1 MTTTTNTISSTP
13 SSGGGGK
20 KSTSST
26 TAIATVKWDDQTANR
41 FASLRSSLQHAL
53 IDSTLPLPAA
63 TTKKV
68 ADSPF
73 SPTRA
78 SATISAHY
86 GRSHSESAALNS
98 AAKVEMPS
106 LRQNSGGGGN
116 NYNSSLLPAPSN
128 NNSSASSSKQR
139 TMISPSNNVTNGGV
153 NAGVFPFARSKSSP
167 LPPVIVDNQQTKSI
181 QNQLQQQP
189 LLGRS
194 ISYSNN
200 ANNNNDG
207 NNIKIEEDDGL
218 ATMLATPPNNN
229 HHYQYHVNAIRALL
243 SDTPLPLA
251 ISTPSDSSTTNNSN
265 DDGNDNA
272 NSNNSSNRTT
282 ILQPRQ
288 PKHNEHIYLLPR
300 LYMRKWCDWTRND
313 VIVSCVDQWLSSL
326 PSLSMMCRASNNGGD
341 TTAARANV
349 CLSCHIM
356 LCRLWRH
363 CQSFRI
369 NISSI
374 VMIMIIITI
383 LLGLGMKKS
392 GQNGGRV

>member
-1 MTTTTNTISSTP
+1 MKLQVPLIDRGARELSNTPLIDLIIRLEHKIQQKTHLCTRRFEDLDGACFDGAAAIFLLSITSVPDAPGPRPMHLNWPHKKNANLHVGGFDTRRVLSSLKTSAMTTNTISSTP
-13 SSGGGGK
+13 SSGGGK

-26 TAIATVKWDDQTANR
+26 TAMATVKWDDQTANR
-41 FASLRSSLQHAL
+41 FASLRTSLQHAL

-63 TTKKV
+63 TTKKG

-128 NNSSASSSKQR
+128 NNNSSAASSKQR

-167 LPPVIVDNQQTKSI
+167 LPPVVDNQQTKSN

-200 ANNNNDG
+200 VNSNDG
-207 NNIKIEEDDGL
+207 NIKIEEDDGL

-251 ISTPSDSSTTNNSN
+251 ISTPSDSSTNNSN
-265 DDGNDNA
+265 DDINDNA
-272 NSNNSSNRTT
+272 NRSNNSS
-282 ILQPRQ
+282 
-288 PKHNEHIYLLPR
+288 
-300 LYMRKWCDWTRND
+300 
-313 VIVSCVDQWLSSL
+313 SS
-326 PSLSMMCRASNNGGD
+326 REGGSNN
-341 TTAARANV
+341 T
-349 CLSCHIM
+349 
-356 LCRLWRH
+356 
-363 CQSFRI
+363 Q
-369 NISSI
+369 
-374 VMIMIIITI
+374 
-383 LLGLGMKKS
+383 
-392 GQNGGRV
+392 